1 MKKIILFLMIL
12 VILPA
17 YPKVKKDSTNANA
30 DSVVTET
37 VSQLQNNNIDSVNI
51 SQMVLSQIAAAR
63 KKETEKESKPVIKVQ
78 AKKVKKAG
86 NSWTSIFVK
95 LRNNIPLSND
105 DFMKAVIL
113 IAFSVMVFVVVFLR
127 RIKNRLHKSDKKEK
141 SSDNLKKNISILRE
155 EKPLK
160 IKYKKKL
167 KLIRS
172 KLSKNY
178 SMNPTND
185 SLTRTARELNIAKG
199 EVLLA
204 ARIKAHEY
212 MNKQNVNNKRSK

>member
-1 MKKIILFLMIL
+1 MKKVLLFLMIF
-12 VILPA
+12 VIIPA
-17 YPKVKKDSTNANA
+17 YPQGKENTADAKP
-30 DSVVTET
+30 DSVVAES
-37 VSQLQNNNIDSVNI
+37 VSQTQNSNIDSVNI
-51 SQMVLSQIAAAR
+51 SQIVQAQIAAAR
-63 KKETEKESKPVIKVQ
+63 KEETEKKSQPVVNIQ
-78 AKKVKKAG
+78 AKKVEKAK
-86 NSWTSIFVK
+86 NSWTNIFVE
-95 LRNNIPLSND
+95 LRKNIPLSND
-105 DFMKAVIL
+105 NFMKAVIL
-113 IAFSVMVFVVVFLR
+113 IAFSFMAFIVVFLR
-127 RIKNRLHKSDKKEK
+127 RLKNKLHKPSKKEK
-141 SSDNLKKNISILRE
+141 SSDSLKKNISILRE

-178 SMNPTND
+178 SMNPTSE

-212 MNKQNVNNKRSK
+212 NNKQTVKSKRSK